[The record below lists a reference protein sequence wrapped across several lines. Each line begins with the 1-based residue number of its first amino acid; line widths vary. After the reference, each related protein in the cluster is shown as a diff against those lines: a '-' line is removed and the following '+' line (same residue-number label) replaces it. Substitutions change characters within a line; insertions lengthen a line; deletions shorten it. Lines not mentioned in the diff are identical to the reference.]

1 MSIFSN
7 PIVTC
12 GLIALGIILILIAAV
27 VICCKKS
34 SDKEREELKMLSE
47 EIEADFQDE
56 EITTISN
63 EDNIEDVLM
72 KMQEALEVQEENP
85 SSFEQEQE
93 ENAIISYQELLNSLG
108 ANSSI
113 NLDAIELFDDELEN
127 QVEISD
133 FNKEIIEAYQ
143 NENLDREIYRF
154 QNDYSSQPLQMEFV
168 NDEVNPVMDF
178 RVTEENTDFIDNS
191 VDSDLSYVDD
201 NIVGNVVY
209 DYKTNVVNNTNKKFK
224 KTEFISPVYGII
236 EEPAKVSK
244 TVPEDIEEIVFD
256 DIDDNSLFDEF

>member
-56 EITTISN
+56 EMTPISN
-63 EDNIEDVLM
+63 GDNIEDVLM
-72 KMQEALEVQEENP
+72 KMQEALDVQEENP
-85 SSFEQEQE
+85 LSFEQEQE

-113 NLDAIELFDDELEN
+113 NLDAIELYDDELEN

-143 NENLDREIYRF
+143 NENLDREIYKF
-154 QNDYSSQPLQMEFV
+154 QNDYSNQPLQVEIT
-168 NDEVNPVMDF
+168 NDESNPIMNFNMSD
-178 RVTEENTDFIDNS
+178 ENTDFIDEKN
-191 VDSDLSYVDD
+191 D
-201 NIVGNVVY
+201 NGINFDEEKLAENVVY
-209 DYKTNVVNNTNKKFK
+209 DFKTNVVNSSNKKFK

-244 TVPEDIEEIVFD
+244 NVSDDIEEIVFD
-256 DIDDNSLFDEF
+256 DINDNSLFDEF